1 VNTKKYI
8 YLLFIFMFVA
18 CCQSIAQQ
26 KATINGYV
34 KEEGSQESLPGVNVY
49 IADKHLG
56 TSTNAYGFYSLSLPR
71 QDTIELSFS
80 FVGYQRHDIKL
91 VLKQDIRLDIELVVS
106 KFNLQEVVIE
116 AKPEKSSETER
127 MSVVSIPIKQ
137 IKKMP
142 ALMSIKD
149 PLKTLQLMPG
159 VQSAREGSA
168 GLYVRGGGADQN
180 LLILDDAVVY
190 NAFHLFGF
198 FSTFNGDALKS
209 IELTKGGF
217 PARYGGRLSSVV
229 EMQMKDGNMNE
240 THGEFGV
247 GLLASRLT
255 IEGPVKKGKSSFMLS
270 GRRSYFDI
278 LTYPLIPKD
287 ERNNIYFYDFN
298 AKINTIINDKNRI
311 YLSGYFGK
319 DAFKFKFIDN
329 QESRKNGFQW
339 GNATGTFRWNHL
351 FNPKLFLNSS
361 LIFTNYKFK
370 VFDKSKFK
378 NDRFEL
384 EYSSAIRDF
393 TIKTDLDFFY
403 TPKYSFKLG
412 LLLTAHRFKPSATV
426 FKNTLIDSVNTK
438 KNITDAIESGAYIE
452 ALLKPAHNIRVNAGL
467 RYGSFYVANRYYGN
481 IEPRISI
488 AFTMEKNW
496 AAKASFAKMN
506 QYIHL
511 LSNSG
516 IGLPTDLWVPATPK
530 IAPKCSWQAAVGL
543 VKDFTNSNIAFTLE
557 GFYKKMS
564 NIVAYK
570 DGASFLVLND
580 DPEGIETIDWQDN
593 VVIGQGWSYGMELL
607 LQKKTGRLSGWVGY
621 TLSWTQHQFDKINA
635 GKKFFARYDRR
646 HDVSL
651 VAIYELNPKTTA
663 SATWVYGTGNAL
675 TLPTHDFNLNGHVLN
690 SNSFSTGSSFQGFG
704 NRNDFRAAPYHRLDL
719 SIQFHKKKK
728 KNRERTWEIS
738 IYNAYS
744 RVNPFF
750 YTTSQKPAK
759 GGYDYKLS
767 YVGLFPILPSV
778 SYNLTF

>member
-1 VNTKKYI
+1 
-8 YLLFIFMFVA
+8 
-18 CCQSIAQQ
+18 
-26 KATINGYV
+26 
-34 KEEGSQESLPGVNVY
+34 
-49 IADKHLG
+49 
-56 TSTNAYGFYSLSLPR
+56 
-71 QDTIELSFS
+71 
-80 FVGYQRHDIKL
+80 
-91 VLKQDIRLDIELVVS
+91 
-106 KFNLQEVVIE
+106 
-116 AKPEKSSETER
+116 
-127 MSVVSIPIKQ
+127 
-137 IKKMP
+137 
-142 ALMSIKD
+142 
-149 PLKTLQLMPG
+149 
-159 VQSAREGSA
+159 
-168 GLYVRGGGADQN
+168 
-180 LLILDDAVVY
+180 
-190 NAFHLFGF
+190 
-198 FSTFNGDALKS
+198 
-209 IELTKGGF
+209 
-217 PARYGGRLSSVV
+217 
-229 EMQMKDGNMNE
+229 MN
-240 THGEFGV
+240 
-247 GLLASRLT
+247 
-255 IEGPVKKGKSSFMLS
+255 I
-270 GRRSYFDI
+270 
-278 LTYPLIPKD
+278 
-287 ERNNIYFYDFN
+287 
-298 AKINTIINDKNRI
+298 
-311 YLSGYFGK
+311 
-319 DAFKFKFIDN
+319 
-329 QESRKNGFQW
+329 
-339 GNATGTFRWNHL
+339 
-351 FNPKLFLNSS
+351 
-361 LIFTNYKFK
+361 
-370 VFDKSKFK
+370 
-378 NDRFEL
+378 
-384 EYSSAIRDF
+384 
-393 TIKTDLDFFY
+393 
-403 TPKYSFKLG
+403 
-412 LLLTAHRFKPSATV
+412 
-426 FKNTLIDSVNTK
+426 K

-467 RYGSFYVANRYYGN
+467 RYGSFYVDNRYYGN

-530 IAPKCSWQAAVGL
+530 IAPKRSWQAAVGL

-607 LQKKTGRLSGWVGY
+607 LQRKTGRLSGWVGY